1 MIVNPRHIQRWTF
14 RILVL
19 GIFLSVV
26 YDLIW
31 LLIFNDINNDVDDG
45 GLEKPV
51 RIFSMLVA
59 YLQLFFKVIQILI
72 LLYRSS
78 LPWYSGRTPLTM
90 WESFRISLMIHQ
102 SHRSEKLWA
111 DKEVCRPPLEHPLI
125 GAGVAT
131 SSKRQPMMHF
141 NNTRPDRAPALL
153 HKAPTLH

>member
-19 GIFLSVV
+19 GVFLSVL

-72 LLYRSS
+72 NYIDHRGADILER
-78 LPWYSGRTPLTM
+78 LPWLR
-90 WESFRISLMIHQ
+90 EDH
-102 SHRSEKLWA
+102 SE
-111 DKEVCRPPLEHPLI
+111 
-125 GAGVAT
+125 
-131 SSKRQPMMHF
+131 
-141 NNTRPDRAPALL
+141 
-153 HKAPTLH
+153 

>member
-1 MIVNPRHIQRWTF
+1 MTVCTSAIYMIVNPRHIQRWTF
-14 RILVL
+14 RVLVL

-72 LLYRSS
+72 TYIDHRGPDILEG
-78 LPWYSGRTPLTM
+78 LP
-90 WESFRISLMIHQ
+90 
-102 SHRSEKLWA
+102 
-111 DKEVCRPPLEHPLI
+111 
-125 GAGVAT
+125 
-131 SSKRQPMMHF
+131 
-141 NNTRPDRAPALL
+141 
-153 HKAPTLH
+153 